1 MASRHI
7 PPSRRR
13 YQAANPTISTRVD
26 RALYL
31 ALTHIAESEAK
42 SLGEVVRDAL
52 NAYVE
57 SALSAEPPG
66 EGQPEVPATTDLE
79 PGIATATDKAAPDP
93 YLAGLDY

>member
-13 YQAANPTISTRVD
+13 YEAANPTITTRVD

-31 ALTHIAESEAK
+31 ALTDIAESDAK

-57 SALSAEPPG
+57 SALSAEQPDG
-66 EGQPEVPATTDLE
+66 EQPAAPATTDPE
-79 PGIATATDKAAPDP
+79 PVIVTATDKAPVDP
-93 YLAGLDY
+93 YMGY

>member
-13 YQAANPTISTRVD
+13 YEAANPTITTRVD

-31 ALTHIAESEAK
+31 ALTDIAESDAK

-57 SALSAEPPG
+57 SALSAEQPD
-66 EGQPEVPATTDLE
+66 GQQPAVPATTDPE
-79 PGIATATDKAAPDP
+79 SAIVTATDKPPVDP
-93 YLAGLDY
+93 YWGY

>member
-13 YQAANPTISTRVD
+13 YEAANPTITTRID

-31 ALTHIAESEAK
+31 ALTEIAESDAK
-42 SLGEVVRDAL
+42 SLGEVARDAL

-57 SALSAEPPG
+57 SALSAEQPG
-66 EGQPEVPATTDLE
+66 EEQPAAPATTDPE
-79 PGIATATDKAAPDP
+79 PVITTVNHKSPADS
-93 YLAGLDY
+93 YFDY